1 MHVHAQAFVYTCP
14 ELFIFRLF
22 MNVVYIYNYISY
34 IHVTFVLALYHFISI
49 SGCFGKFCLACPGC
63 AMDGP
68 GSFASTLS
76 IGPKSQVNRVRFES
90 EANGNVGNPWES
102 GRYTIWL
109 FNSSPWYRWPIEI
122 DGLHIKHGDFQWLR

>member
-49 SGCFGKFCLACPGC
+49 SGCFGKFCLACVQVVPWMAPAALRRPCRSDPKAKSTESGLR
-63 AMDGP
+63 ARPMGTLGIHGNLGGIPFGYSTVRHGIDGP
-68 GSFASTLS
+68 
-76 IGPKSQVNRVRFES
+76 
-90 EANGNVGNPWES
+90 
-102 GRYTIWL
+102 
-109 FNSSPWYRWPIEI
+109 
-122 DGLHIKHGDFQWLR
+122 